1 MLLLQNIKY
10 VEEETVTDFN
20 WRKLCMEYFKEKVY
34 YKKEMQFHAALRF
47 QGSTPFEST
56 FLWNWEF

>member
-1 MLLLQNIKY
+1 MLLLQNIKN

-20 WRKLCMEYFKEKVY
+20 WRKLCMEYFKEKIY

-56 FLWNWEF
+56 FL